1 MHGHVG
7 LLTDINGSVTDASC
21 PLNTLCHLTYGYQF
35 LKHFPPI
42 LDDLHSKFFWGDMPP
57 VPSGSSRLRGPCR
70 RDFFFR
76 QVIYKPFEKG
86 NYMNSLKKYQEMRKR
101 RERPSCQRRFVCLA
115 TASQNGFKRQSN
127 ISFMKLK
134 SRKTVFVADLK
145 QILQRSKLERTVSV
159 FAPYG
164 GFFGAKTDVVACVF
178 PPFFGS

>member
-21 PLNTLCHLTYGYQF
+21 PLNTLCHLTYDYQF
-35 LKHFPPI
+35 LKHFLPI
-42 LDDLHSKFFWGDMPP
+42 LDYLHSKFFRGDMPP
-57 VPSGSSRLRGPCR
+57 VPPGSSRLRGPCR

-134 SRKTVFVADLK
+134 SRRTVFAADLK